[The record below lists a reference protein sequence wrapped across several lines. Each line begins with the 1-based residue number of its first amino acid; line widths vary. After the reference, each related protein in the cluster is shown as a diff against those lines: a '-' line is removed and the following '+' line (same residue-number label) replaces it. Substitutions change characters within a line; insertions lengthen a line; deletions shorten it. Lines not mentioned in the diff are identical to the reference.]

1 MLLLVLIAYWAI
13 RLWVLLIFVWAILS
27 WFQPN
32 PRNLLVRIL
41 DALVEPIM
49 LPFQKLIPPIGGLS
63 LAPLAA
69 MLVLE
74 WINEFFLRALAGR
87 F

>member
-1 MLLLVLIAYWAI
+1 MLLLILIASWAI
-13 RLWVLLIFVWAILS
+13 RLWTLLIVVWAVLS
-27 WFQPN
+27 WVHPD
-32 PRNLLVRIL
+32 PRNPLVRVV

-69 MLVLE
+69 VLVLE
-74 WINEFFLRALAGR
+74 WINEFFLRALTSR
-87 F
+87 

>member
-1 MLLLVLIAYWAI
+1 MILLIQIAFWAI

-32 PRNLLVRIL
+32 PRNPLVRMV

-63 LAPLAA
+63 LAPLVAI
-69 MLVLE
+69 LVLG
-74 WINEFFLRALAGR
+74 WINEFLLRALTGR
-87 F
+87 

>member
-1 MLLLVLIAYWAI
+1 MLHLILIAFWAI

-27 WFQPN
+27 WFHPD
-32 PRNLLVRIL
+32 PRNPLVRAV

-63 LAPLAA
+63 LAPLVAV
-69 MLVLE
+69 LVLE
-74 WINEFFLRALAGR
+74 WINEFFLRALAQ
-87 F
+87 